1 MNRLNDF
8 MSNTKGGL
16 TKNPLGIIGLFIS
29 LIYGFACLVLS
40 TSISNLSEPTERLPL
55 IWFIIVF
62 PIVILAAF
70 LFLVV
75 NHHEKLYAPGD
86 FRNDDSFIETM
97 NGKRIKEKKEQEV
110 ELLVNAE
117 ESENETEIIDEF
129 KKEETS
135 LKEKTVKEISVPE
148 SKEELVNRYKNVEK
162 WAIKEL
168 ELEYNI
174 QFRTNQTISMNGIK
188 LELDAYASNPK
199 KAIIAEVKYWESNKA
214 VKPLLLSLQNFV
226 LKFDRFKRA
235 FGSKEVE
242 LAIVIVF
249 DELKDA
255 NTERIKSFIS
265 ELNKN
270 INLQFRQYSD
280 LKKDFEE

>member
-1 MNRLNDF
+1 

-40 TSISNLSEPTERLPL
+40 TSVSNLSEPTERLPL

-62 PIVILAAF
+62 PIVILSAF
-70 LFLVV
+70 LYLVV

-97 NGKRIKEKKEQEV
+97 NGKRINEKKEQEV
-110 ELLVNAE
+110 EMLVNAE
-117 ESENETEIIDEF
+117 DSETETERQDES
-129 KKEETS
+129 KNEETPLS
-135 LKEKTVKEISVPE
+135 EEIVKEIPNLE
-148 SKEELVNRYKNVEK
+148 SKEELVNRYKNAEK

-174 QFRTNQTISMNGIK
+174 QFKTNQTISTNGIR

-199 KAIIAEVKYWESNKA
+199 RAIIAEVKYWESNKA

-242 LAIVIVF
+242 LAIIIVF
-249 DELKDA
+249 DELKQA
-255 NTERIKSFIS
+255 NTDRIKSFIS
-265 ELNKN
+265 DLNKS
-270 INLQFRQYSD
+270 INLQFRQYSE